1 MAITKM
7 TTREF
12 KIVKA
17 NLNGL
22 ENLYGISEENIK
34 DYPKVLEKVKSLEKE
49 NQELRLEIENLKKQF
64 RTYINEEVKSKQREL
79 NNVKFNPNAIY

>member
-17 NLNGL
+17 SLNGL
-22 ENLYGISEENIK
+22 ESLYGISEEEIK
-34 DYPKVLEKVKSLEKE
+34 KYPKVLEQIQKIEKE

>member
-22 ENLYGISEENIK
+22 ESLYGISEEEIK
-34 DYPKVLEKVKSLEKE
+34 EYPKVLEQIQKIEKE